1 MLVMLYK
8 SAAFDYVGQE
18 QMMFLFE
25 GEYGIQGRALTWF
38 RSYLDRRK
46 YRVQIDGA
54 SFECDLMWCGV
65 PQGYVLGPILLTMY
79 FVLMVRHVNVVPLWC
94 GVPQGS
100 VRGPILFTKCFV
112 LMVRHLNVFH
122 CGVGFHRVLYLDTFY
137 LRCIL
142 Y

>member
-1 MLVMLYK
+1 MCSTVVWG
-8 SAAFDYVGQE
+8 STGFC
-18 QMMFLFE
+18 
-25 GEYGIQGRALTWF
+25 TWTHSIYDVF
-38 RSYLDRRK
+38 C
-46 YRVQIDGA
+46 IDGA
-54 SFECDLMWCGV
+54 SSECDPLFCGV
-65 PQGYVLGPILLTMY
+65 PRGSVLGPILFTMY

-94 GVPQGS
+94 GVPRGS
-100 VRGPILFTKCFV
+100 VLGPILFTKCFV